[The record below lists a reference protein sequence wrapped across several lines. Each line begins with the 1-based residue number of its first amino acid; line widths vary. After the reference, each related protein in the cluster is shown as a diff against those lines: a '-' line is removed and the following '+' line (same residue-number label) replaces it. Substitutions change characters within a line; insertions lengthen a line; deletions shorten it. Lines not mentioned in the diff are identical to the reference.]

1 MRTIGK
7 LEFTEKLYALQQKK
21 KRKIEAIKKAARDI
35 DEYQINECMY
45 HVNKNIKYRGKKLW
59 G

>member
-7 LEFTEKLYALQQKK
+7 LEFTEKLLAKQQR
-21 KRKIEAIKKAARDI
+21 RKIAAARAATRDI